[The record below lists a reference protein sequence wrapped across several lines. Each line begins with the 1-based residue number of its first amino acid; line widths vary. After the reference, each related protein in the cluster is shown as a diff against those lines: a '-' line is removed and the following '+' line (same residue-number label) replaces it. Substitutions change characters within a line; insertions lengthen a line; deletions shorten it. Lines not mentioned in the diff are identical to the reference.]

1 MVYVSLGECK
11 QLSVMSEIIILRHCT
26 HRVSCQRTSSII
38 KAYEKTERLLANY
51 VITGKDSC
59 VHAVL
64 TEEAAAVASVVVVA
78 CCMDVSIYTVSPV
91 YDAVGSLLVVS
102 LLGTIASFII
112 YTTVAALVGRS
123 TKPNIRLRPFT
134 TTLDILNAPTA
145 DWNVGKA
152 KHISVKYTTNKH

>member
-11 QLSVMSEIIILRHCT
+11 QLSSFLSAH
-26 HRVSCQRTSSII
+26 
-38 KAYEKTERLLANY
+38 LLNY
-51 VITGKDSC
+51 KSVITGKDPC
-59 VHAVL
+59 VNAVL
-64 TEEAAAVASVVVVA
+64 TEDVAAVASVEVVA
-78 CCMDVSIYTVSPV
+78 CCMDVSIYTGSPI
-91 YDAVGSLLVVS
+91 YGAVGSLLVGS
-102 LLGTIASFII
+102 LLGTVASFII

-152 KHISVKYTTNKH
+152 KHISVK